1 MAETIHRDE
10 VVHVVASGPL
20 TVAAWWNPPARPQIQ
35 ALSRANEA
43 QRQRYGDRAALA
55 NLVADSDPRLP
66 NELREAAAMI
76 AEHGD
81 SGAAA
86 AHVVLVRGLPGV
98 AIRTFF
104 SSMRLVARPRVPTRV
119 FDDRE
124 EAARWLAG
132 ILRRG
137 DPSWSAARVS
147 AVFDRALKRGA

>member
-10 VVHVVASGPL
+10 VLHVVASGPL

-35 ALSRANEA
+35 ALSRASQA
-43 QRQRYGDRAALA
+43 QRERYGDRAALA
-55 NLVADSDPRLP
+55 NLVVDSDPRLP
-66 NELREAAAMI
+66 SELREAAALI

-104 SSMRLVARPRVPTRV
+104 NTMRLLGRPRVPTRV

-132 ILRRG
+132 TLR
-137 DPSWSAARVS
+137 PSDASWTARKVS
-147 AVFDRALKRGA
+147 AVFDLALRRGA